1 MRRAFRLLG
10 VFLLLVAV
18 GVALGT
24 VVPRPLFGGAAAGG
38 ATPRHILV
46 FTNPIH
52 TDIAVPIDEG
62 VLERFGFLV
71 EEGIQAGLPGARYLV
86 FGWGSK
92 AFYIG
97 TPTWSEL
104 KPGPVLAALTLDSSV
119 MHVDLAG
126 DVALPQ
132 PTVSRFDVSE
142 AGFASMLDFIERSF
156 VRSATG
162 VQRIPGVAYGAY
174 DGFFDANGKFNAL
187 AGCNTW
193 TAAALRQAGLTTGW
207 WNPLP
212 VTLNWSL
219 GLYNRPSS
227 VQPGGVQP

>member
-1 MRRAFRLLG
+1 MRRILRLLG
-10 VFLLLVAV
+10 VVLLVAAATV
-18 GVALGT
+18 VLGT
-24 VVPRPLFGGAAAGG
+24 LVPRPLLSGGASDEAK
-38 ATPRHILV
+38 PRHILV

-52 TDIAVPIDEG
+52 TDIAVPIDEA
-62 VLERFGFLV
+62 VLEKFGFLLDA
-71 EEGIQAGLPGARYLV
+71 GIKADLPTARYLV

-104 KPGPVLAALTLDSSV
+104 KPGPVFAALTLDDSV

-126 DVALPQ
+126 DVAMPQ
-132 PTVSRFDVSE
+132 PAVRRFEIGE
-142 AGFASMLDFIERSF
+142 ASFAAMLDFIDRSF
-156 VRSATG
+156 VRGTAG
-162 VQRIPGVAYGAY
+162 AQRIPEVAYGDY
-174 DGFFDANGKFNAL
+174 DGFFEAHGKFNAL

-219 GLYNRPSS
+219 GLYNRPSD
-227 VQPGGVQP
+227 QPGGVQP